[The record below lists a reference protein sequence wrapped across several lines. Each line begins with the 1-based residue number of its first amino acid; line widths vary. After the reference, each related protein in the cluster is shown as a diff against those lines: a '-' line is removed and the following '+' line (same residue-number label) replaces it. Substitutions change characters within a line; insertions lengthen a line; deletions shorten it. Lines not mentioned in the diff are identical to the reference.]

1 MFVCLLCRTRARA
14 GPAPSGAIASKKR
27 AVPMSP
33 ATGAQ
38 GPVSTRTRY
47 ILTMGKAFSPGG
59 TKHEYRANSGY
70 TPVGCGE
77 LGKATLR
84 MSEKHRVCLATP

>member
-1 MFVCLLCRTRARA
+1 
-14 GPAPSGAIASKKR
+14 
-27 AVPMSP
+27 MSP

-59 TKHEYRANSGY
+59 TKHEYRANSSY
-70 TPVGCGE
+70 TLVGCGY

-84 MSEKHRVCLATP
+84 MSEKHPGVPGHSTSSPAQVSDSPVRKDE